1 MLLDTIVSEQ
11 SHIQL
16 LNRRTRNI
24 QNSSN
29 RICTHSVSRTQLTR
43 FLSSLYNTTN
53 YSIKT
58 KQSLLLHLTQ
68 LQVLK

>member
-11 SHIQL
+11 SHMQL
-16 LNRRTRNI
+16 LNHRTRNI
-24 QNSSN
+24 QNPSN
-29 RICTHSVSRTQLTR
+29 RICTHSVAEHNLLD
-43 FLSSLYNTTN
+43 LSSLYNTTN

-58 KQSLLLHLTQ
+58 KQSLLLDLTQ